1 MPPLKEIRVKSVH
14 QDNRVHEFDPSESS
28 FLLQHH
34 KSQENNEA
42 MSENAQAAHHR
53 LVYSE
58 SAKDVISRARKGL
71 PRPSVYDVRYLT
83 DLISSQS

>member
-1 MPPLKEIRVKSVH
+1 
-14 QDNRVHEFDPSESS
+14 
-28 FLLQHH
+28 
-34 KSQENNEA
+34 
-42 MSENAQAAHHR
+42 MSDNAQVANK

-71 PRPSVYDVRYLT
+71 PKASAYDVRYLT